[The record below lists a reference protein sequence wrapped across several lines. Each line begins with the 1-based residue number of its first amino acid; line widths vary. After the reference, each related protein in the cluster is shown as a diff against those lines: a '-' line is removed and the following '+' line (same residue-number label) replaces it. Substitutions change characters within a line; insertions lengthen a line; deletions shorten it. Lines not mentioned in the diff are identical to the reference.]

1 MSKNAFFSI
10 INISPLVFIQRNS
23 QVLESPIHGI
33 NLWDIPNEVHFF
45 FNFIK
50 NIGVTLIKLYT
61 F

>member
-10 INISPLVFIQRNS
+10 INISLLVFIQRNS

-45 FNFIK
+45 
-50 NIGVTLIKLYT
+50 LILLKILG
-61 F
+61 